1 MSARYKPGYT
11 MTTPLWVLLA
21 FAVWTLL
28 VLLAGVGIRRWSL
41 VLTGRAQLTDFPAD
55 VPHGS
60 AAYRRA
66 MRAHANCVENLP
78 VYGAIVL
85 TAFASHAGS
94 PVLDGLALAF
104 LAARIVQTLVH
115 TLFVE
120 TNVTVFIRFAFFFVQ
135 VIAMLWMASEV
146 VRHAT
151 A

>member
-1 MSARYKPGYT
+1 
-11 MTTPLWVLLA
+11 MTTPISVLLA

-41 VLTGRAQLTDFPAD
+41 ILTGRAQLIDFPAD
-55 VPHGS
+55 MPHGS

-85 TAFASHAGS
+85 TAFAAKVDSSA
-94 PVLDGLALAF
+94 LDGLALAF
-104 LAARIVQTLVH
+104 FAARIAQTLVH
-115 TLFVE
+115 TLLVE
-120 TNVTVFIRFAFFFVQ
+120 TNVTVFVRFAFFFAQ
-135 VIAMLWMASEV
+135 VVAMFWMAFEV
-146 VRHAT
+146 VRHAS